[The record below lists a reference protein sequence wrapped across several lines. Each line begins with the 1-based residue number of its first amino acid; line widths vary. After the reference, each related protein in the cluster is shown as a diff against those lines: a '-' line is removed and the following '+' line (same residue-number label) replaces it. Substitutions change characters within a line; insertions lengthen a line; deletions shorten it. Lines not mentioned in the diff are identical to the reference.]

1 LDRFQGPFFR
11 RGEGRVDEGFTQI
24 DLAAVP
30 EVLGEALQQPIE
42 AARALPELE
51 ATMASLVRRIARWQV
66 VPRRARAQDPQDAV
80 HDGPRIG
87 PRPAAPIRATARAEG
102 RFSTAHW
109 TSVRSM
115 PSSTTAILPMFPVD
129 AARLSG
135 QLFSEV
141 RAAERPC
148 AKHQQ

>member
-1 LDRFQGPFFR
+1 MTARGSVHGRPRPSGRR
-11 RGEGRVDEGFTQI
+11 RGRKVG
-24 DLAAVP
+24 
-30 EVLGEALQQPIE
+30 
-42 AARALPELE
+42 
-51 ATMASLVRRIARWQV
+51 S
-66 VPRRARAQDPQDAV
+66 
-80 HDGPRIG
+80 
-87 PRPAAPIRATARAEG
+87 
-102 RFSTAHW
+102 STAHW

-129 AARLSG
+129 AAGLSG

>member
-1 LDRFQGPFFR
+1 MTARGSVHGRPRPSGRR
-11 RGEGRVDEGFTQI
+11 RGRKVGSS
-24 DLAAVP
+24 
-30 EVLGEALQQPIE
+30 
-42 AARALPELE
+42 
-51 ATMASLVRRIARWQV
+51 M
-66 VPRRARAQDPQDAV
+66 
-80 HDGPRIG
+80 
-87 PRPAAPIRATARAEG
+87 
-102 RFSTAHW
+102 AHW

>member
-1 LDRFQGPFFR
+1 MAEQNAD
-11 RGEGRVDEGFTQI
+11 
-24 DLAAVP
+24 P

-42 AARALPELE
+42 AARALP
-51 ATMASLVRRIARWQV
+51 
-66 VPRRARAQDPQDAV
+66 
-80 HDGPRIG
+80 
-87 PRPAAPIRATARAEG
+87 
-102 RFSTAHW
+102 
-109 TSVRSM
+109 
-115 PSSTTAILPMFPVD
+115 TTAILPMFPVD

>member
-1 LDRFQGPFFR
+1 
-11 RGEGRVDEGFTQI
+11 
-24 DLAAVP
+24 
-30 EVLGEALQQPIE
+30 
-42 AARALPELE
+42 LE
-51 ATMASLVRRIARWQV
+51 ATMASLVRRIARWKV
-66 VPRRARAQDPQDAV
+66 
-80 HDGPRIG
+80 GS
-87 PRPAAPIRATARAEG
+87 
-102 RFSTAHW
+102 STAHW

-148 AKHQQ
+148 AKYQQ

>member
-1 LDRFQGPFFR
+1 MTA
-11 RGEGRVDEGFTQI
+11 RGSVHGRP
-24 DLAAVP
+24 A
-30 EVLGEALQQPIE
+30 PIPGDG
-42 AARALPELE
+42 AGGR
-51 ATMASLVRRIARWQV
+51 SV
-66 VPRRARAQDPQDAV
+66 RARPTG
-80 HDGPRIG
+80 H
-87 PRPAAPIRATARAEG
+87 
-102 RFSTAHW
+102 
-109 TSVRSM
+109 RSSPM

>member
-1 LDRFQGPFFR
+1 MLDRFQGPFFR

-30 EVLGEALQQPIE
+30 EVLGEAFHG
-42 AARALPELE
+42 R
-51 ATMASLVRRIARWQV
+51 
-66 VPRRARAQDPQDAV
+66 
-80 HDGPRIG
+80 
-87 PRPAAPIRATARAEG
+87 PRPSG
-102 RFSTAHW
+102 RRRGRKVGSSTAHW

-129 AARLSG
+129 GARLSG
-135 QLFSEV
+135 QLFSQV

-148 AKHQQ
+148 AEYQQ